1 MAVLLEKTKVVSSEM
16 TKVVLKVVLLEM
28 MKVVMTVEQM
38 VDPMEKLVHLKAVMM
53 VDLLKLVSMM
63 VH

>member
-38 VDPMEKLVHLKAVMM
+38 VDPMEKLVHLKAG
-53 VDLLKLVSMM
+53 
-63 VH
+63 H